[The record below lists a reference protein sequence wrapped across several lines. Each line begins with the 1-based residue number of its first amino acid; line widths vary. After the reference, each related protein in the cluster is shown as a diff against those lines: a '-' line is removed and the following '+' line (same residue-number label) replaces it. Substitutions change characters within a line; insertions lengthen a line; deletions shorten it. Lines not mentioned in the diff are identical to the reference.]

1 MMTAKITTVRT
12 FGEAA
17 DVVVRFWR
25 EANDPNL
32 LRFEGFDGVGK
43 SGLAK
48 LVALQVRAEH
58 VEFDKFAFRPE
69 NPTPYPGCLR
79 QPQLD
84 AAISAAFAS
93 GKPVALDAV
102 CLDEVAPISNWGRGF
117 VIYVKRLSFNNPNPL
132 WHRGF
137 DIEDDVPEDEP
148 RSSIVLYHKRSKPH
162 ERADLIIELPE
173 EGHTIASLAFDRGLC
188 FDPLG
193 AEIIRT

>member
-1 MMTAKITTVRT
+1 M
-12 FGEAA
+12 
-17 DVVVRFWR
+17 
-25 EANDPNL
+25 
-32 LRFEGFDGVGK
+32 GK

-48 LVALQVRAEH
+48 LVALQIRAEH
-58 VEFDKFAFRPE
+58 VEFDKFAFRPAT
-69 NPTPYPGCLR
+69 PTPYPGCLT

-102 CLDEVAPISNWGRGF
+102 CLEEVAPISNWGRGF
-117 VIYVKRLSFNNPNPL
+117 VIYVKRLSFNSPNPL

-137 DIEDDVPEDEP
+137 DIDDDVPEDEP
-148 RSSIVLYHKRSKPH
+148 RRSIVLYHNRYKPH
-162 ERADLIIELPE
+162 ERADLIVELPE
-173 EGHTIASLAFDRGLC
+173 EGHTISSLAFDRRLC